1 MNKNRIVITGIG
13 LVTPFGVG
21 KEPFWQGLIS
31 GKNAIGYLSTIDT
44 TDLPVK
50 IGAEVKN
57 FDPDVYL
64 GKKDARKMDRFTQFA
79 VVAGIEAIK
88 DARLEP
94 DKVDKE
100 RVGVIIGSGIGG
112 IHILEQQH
120 SLFLERGPSRI
131 SPFFIP
137 MLISNMASAYLSIM
151 FGLKGLSFSVNT
163 ACATGATAVGE
174 AVKAIES
181 GECNLVIAGGTDGA
195 ITPLSIAGFA
205 NMKALST
212 RNDEPEKAMRPFDVK
227 RDGFVMAEGSGILV
241 IESLD
246 SALKR
251 GANIYAEIV
260 GVGSTSDAY
269 HLTAP
274 EPEGKWQ
281 AKAMELALKYG
292 NIRKEEIDYINA
304 HGTSTPLNDAIETKA
319 IKSLF
324 GELAYKIPVSSIKSM
339 IGHTLGAAGSI
350 ELIATALTIKEGI
363 IPPTINYEY
372 PDPECDLD
380 YVPNVKR
387 KKDVR
392 VALSNSFGFGGH
404 NLSIALKRYDEA
416 KVS

>member
-1 MNKNRIVITGIG
+1 MSKKRVVITGIG

-21 KEPFWQGLIS
+21 KELFWQGLIS
-31 GKNAIGYLSTIDT
+31 GKNTVSYLSNIDT

-50 IGAEVKN
+50 IGAEVKD
-57 FDPDVYL
+57 FDPDAYL

-79 VVAGIEAIK
+79 VIAGIEAIK
-88 DARLEP
+88 DSELELE
-94 DKVDKE
+94 KVDKE

-120 SLFLERGPSRI
+120 SLILERGPSRI

-151 FGLKGLSFSVNT
+151 FGLEGLSFSVNT

-174 AVKAIES
+174 AVKAIEF
-181 GECNLVIAGGTDGA
+181 GECDVVITGGTDGA
-195 ITPLSIAGFA
+195 ITSLSVAGFA
-205 NMKALST
+205 NMKALSV
-212 RNDEPEKAMRPFDVK
+212 RNDEPERASRPFDAK
-227 RDGFVMAEGSGILV
+227 RDGFVMAEGAGILV
-241 IESLD
+241 VESLD
-246 SALKR
+246 FALSR
-251 GANIYAEIV
+251 GAKIYAEIV

-274 EPEGKWQ
+274 EPEGKSQ

-292 NIRKEEIDYINA
+292 NIKKEEVDYINA
-304 HGTSTPLNDAIETKA
+304 HGTSTPLNDATETKA

-350 ELIATALTIKEGI
+350 ELISTALTIKKGI

-380 YVPNVKR
+380 YVPNTRREKE
-387 KKDVR
+387 VR

-404 NLSIALKRYDEA
+404 NVSIALKKYDEA
-416 KVS
+416 

>member
-1 MNKNRIVITGIG
+1 MKKRIVITGVG
-13 LVTPFGVG
+13 LVTPYGVG
-21 KEPFWQGLIS
+21 KDVFWEGLTS
-31 GKNAIGYLSTIDT
+31 GRSAIGYLSNIDT

-50 IGAEVKN
+50 IGGEVKD
-57 FDPDVYL
+57 FDPEGYL
-64 GKKDARKMDRFTQFA
+64 GKKEARKMDRFTQFT

-88 DARLEP
+88 DAKLDLERI
-94 DKVDKE
+94 DKE

-120 SLFLERGPSRI
+120 SLLLEKGPGRI

-151 FGLKGLSFSVNT
+151 FGFTGISFSVNT
-163 ACATGATAVGE
+163 ACATGATAIGE
-174 AVKAIES
+174 AVKAIQA
-181 GECNLVIAGGTDGA
+181 GECDIVITGGTDAA
-195 ITPLSIAGFA
+195 ITPLSVAGFA

-212 RNDEPEKAMRPFDVK
+212 RNDEPERASRPFDAE
-227 RDGFVMAEGSGILV
+227 RDGFVMAEGAGILV
-241 IESLD
+241 LETLESA
-246 SALKR
+246 SSR
-251 GANIYAEIV
+251 GAYIYAEV
-260 GVGSTSDAY
+260 AGVGSTSDAY

-274 EPEGKWQ
+274 EPEGRLQ
-281 AKAMELALKYG
+281 ARAMELAMIYG
-292 NIRKEEIDYINA
+292 GIGKEEVDYINA
-304 HGTSTPLNDAIETKA
+304 HGTSTPLNDTIETKA

-324 GELAYKIPVSSIKSM
+324 GDLAYKIPVSSNKSM

-363 IPPTINYEY
+363 IPPTINYEH

-387 KKDVR
+387 VKEVK

-404 NLSIALKRYDEA
+404 NVSIALKKYYEA
-416 KVS
+416 

>member
-1 MNKNRIVITGIG
+1 MKKRIVITGIG
-13 LVTPFGVG
+13 LVTPYGVG
-21 KEPFWQGLIS
+21 KEVFWKGLIS
-31 GKNAIGYLSTIDT
+31 GKNAIDYLSTVDT

-50 IGAEVKN
+50 IGGEVKD
-57 FDPDVYL
+57 FDPEALL
-64 GKKDARKMDRFTQFA
+64 GKKEARRMDRFTQFA

-88 DARLEP
+88 DAKLEL
-94 DKVDKE
+94 DKIDKE

-120 SLFLERGPSRI
+120 SLLLEKGPDRI

-151 FGLKGLSFSVNT
+151 FGLMGISFSVNT
-163 ACATGATAVGE
+163 ACATGATAIGE
-174 AVKAIES
+174 AVKAIQS
-181 GECNLVIAGGTDGA
+181 GECDIVITGGTDSA

-212 RNDEPEKAMRPFDVK
+212 RNEPEKASRPFDAE
-227 RDGFVMAEGSGILV
+227 RDGFVMAEGAGILV
-241 IESLD
+241 VEDLD
-246 SALKR
+246 SAISR
-251 GANIYAEIV
+251 GASIYAEIA

-274 EPEGKWQ
+274 EPEGRLQ
-281 AKAMELALKYG
+281 ARAMELALIYG
-292 NIRKEEIDYINA
+292 GIEKEEVDYINA
-304 HGTSTPLNDAIETKA
+304 HGTSTPLNDAVETKA
-319 IKSLF
+319 IKTLF
-324 GELAYKIPVSSIKSM
+324 RDLAYKIPISSNKSM

-363 IPPTINYEY
+363 VPPTINYEH

-380 YVPNVKR
+380 YVPNIKREREVK
-387 KKDVR
+387 

-404 NLSIALKRYDEA
+404 NVSIALKKYYETEI
-416 KVS
+416 S

>member
-1 MNKNRIVITGIG
+1 MNKSRVVITGIG
-13 LVTPFGVG
+13 IVTPFGVG
-21 KEPFWQGLIS
+21 KGPFWDGLLS
-31 GKNAIGYLSTIDT
+31 GRNTIGYLTTIDT

-50 IGAEVKN
+50 IGAEVRD

-79 VVAGIEAIK
+79 VVAGIDAIK
-88 DARLEP
+88 DSSLDLE
-94 DKVDKE
+94 KIDKE

-120 SLFLERGPSRI
+120 SLILERGPSRI

-151 FGLKGLSFSVNT
+151 FGLKGISFSVNT
-163 ACATGATAVGE
+163 ACATGATAIGE
-174 AVKAIES
+174 AVKAIAF
-181 GECNLVIAGGTDGA
+181 GECDVVITGGTDGA
-195 ITPLSIAGFA
+195 ITPLSVAGFA

-212 RNDEPEKAMRPFDVK
+212 RNDEPEKASRPFDAK
-227 RDGFVMAEGSGILV
+227 RDGFVMAEGAGILV
-241 IESLD
+241 LESLD
-246 SALKR
+246 FALSR
-251 GANIYAEIV
+251 GANIYAEIA

-274 EPEGKWQ
+274 EPDGMLQ
-281 AKAMELALKYG
+281 SRAMELALKYG
-292 NIRKEEIDYINA
+292 NIRKEEVDYINA
-304 HGTSTPLNDAIETKA
+304 HGTSTPLNDLVETRA
-319 IKSLF
+319 IKNLF
-324 GELAYKIPVSSIKSM
+324 GDLAYKIPISSIKSM

-380 YVPNVKR
+380 YVPNIKR

-404 NLSIALKRYDEA
+404 NVSIALKKYEEA